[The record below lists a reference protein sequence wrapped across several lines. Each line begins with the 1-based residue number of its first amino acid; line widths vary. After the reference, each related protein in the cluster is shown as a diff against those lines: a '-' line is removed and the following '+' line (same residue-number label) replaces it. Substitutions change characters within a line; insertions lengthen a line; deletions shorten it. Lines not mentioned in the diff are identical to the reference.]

1 MRGALGSNA
10 TIWFDFNN
18 LGLALRIGLKLAIWP
33 FETSVWKRLKWKVG
47 QFWELSFTFVQ
58 VIRKKLVRDLLPPL
72 SSWIGL
78 NIYIYI
84 CLWHDKLFI
93 LWYEQKNYAGVMLQI
108 NMVQLASNTIKST
121 ATTTS
126 KCYLI
131 LNVHTIIKA

>member
-1 MRGALGSNA
+1 MAFRDQCVKKVEMKSWAVLGAKFYVRASYQEKTGKGSFAPTPILN
-10 TIWFDFNN
+10 
-18 LGLALRIGLKLAIWP
+18 RIKY
-33 FETSVWKRLKWKVG
+33 
-47 QFWELSFTFVQ
+47 
-58 VIRKKLVRDLLPPL
+58 
-72 SSWIGL
+72 
-78 NIYIYI
+78 IYIYI

-121 ATTTS
+121 AITTS

>member
-58 VIRKKLVRDLLPPL
+58 VIRKKLVRGLLPPL
-72 SSWIGL
+72 PSWIGL

-84 CLWHDKLFI
+84 YVYDMINFLYYDMNKNIRQELCFKLI
-93 LWYEQKNYAGVMLQI
+93 WSNWLQI
-108 NMVQLASNTIKST
+108 RLKALQQQLVSVISFST
-121 ATTTS
+121 FTP
-126 KCYLI
+126 
-131 LNVHTIIKA
+131 

>member
-10 TIWFDFNN
+10 TIWFDLNN

-72 SSWIGL
+72 PSWIGL

-84 CLWHDKLFI
+84 YVYDMINFLYYDMNKKITQELCFKLI
-93 LWYEQKNYAGVMLQI
+93 WSNWLQI
-108 NMVQLASNTIKST
+108 RLKALQQQLVSVISFST
-121 ATTTS
+121 FTP
-126 KCYLI
+126 
-131 LNVHTIIKA
+131 